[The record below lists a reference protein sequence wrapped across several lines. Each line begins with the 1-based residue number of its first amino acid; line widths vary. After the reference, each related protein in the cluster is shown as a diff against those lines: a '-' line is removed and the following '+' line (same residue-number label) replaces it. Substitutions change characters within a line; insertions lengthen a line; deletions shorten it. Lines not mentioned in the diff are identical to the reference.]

1 MIGHFTKV
9 REGRT
14 YLIQVADVSQAPLP
28 DTELAIL
35 MNWVLQKFSP
45 KEIKTN
51 FLPYNAK
58 EIGKSRTNRPADL
71 HSTRRKVVALLEQ
84 LGIKLPPYV
93 RP

>member
-35 MNWVLQKFSP
+35 MNWVLQEFSA
-45 KEIKTN
+45 EQITAN
-51 FLPYNAK
+51 FIPYNAK
-58 EIGKSRTNRPADL
+58 EIEKFRTNRPADL

-84 LGIKLPPYV
+84 LGIELPPYV